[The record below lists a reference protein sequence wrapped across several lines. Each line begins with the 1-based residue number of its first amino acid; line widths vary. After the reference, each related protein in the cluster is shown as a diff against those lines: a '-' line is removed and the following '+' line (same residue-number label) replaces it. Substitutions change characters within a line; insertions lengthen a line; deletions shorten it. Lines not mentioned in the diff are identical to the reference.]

1 MSSFLVQSSNAGYGK
16 TKKQVV
22 GIVEHAVKEKG
33 LLRTATISDGWW
45 RRFIERQPEIAL
57 CKGDSTA
64 HIRMDAVNHTV
75 IDGYFNLLKECLD
88 EHSLQDNPAQIYNVD
103 ETGMPLD
110 PTPPRVA
117 ACKGQKKVRVRSGGK
132 KGQMTVLGCVNVI
145 GQAIPPMVIFDAQK
159 LNQEWTMGEF
169 PGTTYGAK
177 HKRVY

>member
-16 TKKQVV
+16 TKKQVL

-57 CKGDSTA
+57 RKGDSTA
-64 HIRMDAVNHTV
+64 HIRMDAVNYTV

-88 EHSLQDNPAQIYNVD
+88 EHSLQDKPAQIYNVH

-117 ACKGQKKVRVRSGGK
+117 ACKGKKRYAYEV
-132 KGQMTVLGCVNVI
+132 
-145 GQAIPPMVIFDAQK
+145 
-159 LNQEWTMGEF
+159 EE
-169 PGTTYGAK
+169 
-177 HKRVY
+177 KRGR